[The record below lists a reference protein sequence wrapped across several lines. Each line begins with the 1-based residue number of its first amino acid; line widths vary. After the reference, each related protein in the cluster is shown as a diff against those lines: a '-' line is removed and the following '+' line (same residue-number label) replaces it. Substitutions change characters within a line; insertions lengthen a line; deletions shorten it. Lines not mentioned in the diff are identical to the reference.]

1 MCILKAKITF
11 VYETDDT
18 SEMVATLLQLDNEI
32 APKSL
37 EIMTKNDGKYVVTDL
52 QHESINT
59 FFATIDDLIF
69 STKIVEDVLDLHR

>member
-11 VYETDDT
+11 VYEDDDT
-18 SEMVATLLQLDNEI
+18 AGMVATLLQLDNEI
-32 APKSL
+32 APKSM
-37 EIMTKNDGKYVVTDL
+37 EIITKNEGKYVVTDL

-69 STKIVEDVLDLHR
+69 STKIVEDVLEI